1 MANRDVQHPS
11 SLADFELLAE
21 VSQLLTFVDL
31 DHVLERVIDLTAR
44 AVGASKASL
53 FLQHEH
59 GDDWQRLLTTR
70 KLDPQESRQV
80 VQSVM
85 DRGLAGWVM
94 RYRQGAIVYDT
105 EQDDRWIVF
114 PNDTTP
120 VRSALCLPLMQ
131 DGEVLAVITLTHPE
145 PNHFTENHLRLLS
158 IIANQVSVAI
168 RNAQLF
174 NRMQEQQRQLEAT
187 LHAIPDLLLVVDDE
201 GEVILANDPMLDF
214 LGQTRQEIAGKTL
227 ANLLE
232 VDSALAPLAE
242 LIENPSQGEGTW
254 SFKTRSDRRRQDF
267 VVTVSRWENV
277 SGGTAGHVLVMHDVT
292 TLRDLDRFKSE
303 MLRMAS
309 HDLRSPLAL
318 IVGYCDLIRMDTP
331 EDSPIHEYLEVVIR
345 STHRMRTLL
354 DDLLRVEEIRS
365 SPDELQKPT
374 DFSELVNKVVDNL
387 RLLAGAKNQRI
398 ELDIRLE
405 GLPPVKLDP
414 TLIRESMENLIANAV
429 KYTGEGG
436 LIRLTS
442 YYDADRVHFVV
453 EDNGIGI
460 SEDDLPKIF
469 EWGYRAKRH
478 SETPLVEGRGLGLS
492 LVKTVMERHGGEVW
506 AESQEGVGSR
516 FGFWLPR

>member
-1 MANRDVQHPS
+1 
-11 SLADFELLAE
+11 
-21 VSQLLTFVDL
+21 
-31 DHVLERVIDLTAR
+31 
-44 AVGASKASL
+44 
-53 FLQHEH
+53 
-59 GDDWQRLLTTR
+59 
-70 KLDPQESRQV
+70 
-80 VQSVM
+80 
-85 DRGLAGWVM
+85 
-94 RYRQGAIVYDT
+94 
-105 EQDDRWIVF
+105 
-114 PNDTTP
+114 
-120 VRSALCLPLMQ
+120 
-131 DGEVLAVITLTHPE
+131 
-145 PNHFTENHLRLLS
+145 
-158 IIANQVSVAI
+158 
-168 RNAQLF
+168 
-174 NRMQEQQRQLEAT
+174 

-365 SPDELQKPT
+365 SPD
-374 DFSELVNKVVDNL
+374 
-387 RLLAGAKNQRI
+387 
-398 ELDIRLE
+398 
-405 GLPPVKLDP
+405 
-414 TLIRESMENLIANAV
+414 
-429 KYTGEGG
+429 
-436 LIRLTS
+436 
-442 YYDADRVHFVV
+442 
-453 EDNGIGI
+453 
-460 SEDDLPKIF
+460 
-469 EWGYRAKRH
+469 
-478 SETPLVEGRGLGLS
+478 
-492 LVKTVMERHGGEVW
+492 
-506 AESQEGVGSR
+506 
-516 FGFWLPR
+516 